1 MPSQFAKS
9 ISLGS
14 NKVGAVRED
23 AYVRASGG
31 NLSRWLCELGDR
43 ELGLKLPLPPTGRPR
58 KNRRKGPSDGYAQT
72 TKRSRR
78 LSLSRN
84 PA

>member
-1 MPSQFAKS
+1 MPSQFTKS

-14 NKVGAVRED
+14 SKVGATREA
-23 AYVRASGG
+23 AYVRGSGG
-31 NLSRWLCELGDR
+31 NLSRWLCALGDR

-58 KNRRKGPSDGYAQT
+58 KNARGLTDGYVQHA
-72 TKRSRR
+72 KGNSR
-78 LSLSRN
+78 LSLPRN

>member
-1 MPSQFAKS
+1 MPSQFTKS

-14 NKVGAVRED
+14 NKVGAVREA

-31 NLSRWLCELGDR
+31 NLSRWLCELGDKK
-43 ELGLKLPLPPTGRPR
+43 LGLALSLPSTGRPR
-58 KNRRKGPSDGYAQT
+58 KTKKVGPTDVQ

-78 LSLSRN
+78 VPLPGNSAR
-84 PA
+84 

>member
-1 MPSQFAKS
+1 MPAQYSKS

-14 NKVGAVRED
+14 NKVGALREA
-23 AYVRASGG
+23 AYVRASKG
-31 NLSRWLCELGDR
+31 NLSRWLCMLGDR

-58 KNRRKGPSDGYAQT
+58 KQRKEGPTDGNAPDDS
-72 TKRSRR
+72 K
-78 LSLSRN
+78 LSLPTN